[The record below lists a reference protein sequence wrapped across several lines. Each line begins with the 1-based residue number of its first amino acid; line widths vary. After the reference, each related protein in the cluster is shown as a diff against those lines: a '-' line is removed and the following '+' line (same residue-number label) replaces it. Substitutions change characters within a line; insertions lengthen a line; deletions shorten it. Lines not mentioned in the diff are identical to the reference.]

1 MRKKILIYGSISYF
15 NKKTENEIFQIISP
29 ENCLKFS
36 IEKDTV
42 NNNLDVKLT
51 NISGKLPK
59 IRNKELY
66 NFSIT
71 QLCSKRKN
79 QMAEPVVTVIVKGQ
93 QKFEI
98 KNKQNPVEIEINEDR
113 VLNMLKN

>member
-1 MRKKILIYGSISYF
+1 MSKKILIYSCISYF
-15 NKKTENEIFQIISP
+15 NKKTECEIFQIISP
-29 ENCLKFS
+29 ENCLKS
-36 IEKDTV
+36 SVEKYTV
-42 NNNLDVKLT
+42 KNNLDVKLT

-59 IRNKELY
+59 IRNKKLC

-79 QMAEPVVTVIVKGQ
+79 QVAEPAATVIVMGQ

-98 KNKQNPVEIEINEDR
+98 ENKQNPVEI
-113 VLNMLKN
+113 